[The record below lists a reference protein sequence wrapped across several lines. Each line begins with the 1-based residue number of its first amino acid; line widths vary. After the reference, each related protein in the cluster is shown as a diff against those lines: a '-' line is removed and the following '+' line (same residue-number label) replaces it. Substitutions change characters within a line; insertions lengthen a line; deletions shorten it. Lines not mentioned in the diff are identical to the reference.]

1 MPRKLSNWIVS
12 YSEGIDEFTEA
23 PSAYCIWAAIAV
35 VGAVLKKH
43 VWRKRGVYT
52 IYPNQYIVLTGPPG
66 IGKGEAIHPVFNIAK
81 DLKLINLISDRVTAP
96 KIIDRMAKGFAGI
109 PKVATTNGVIT
120 LSTDSSAV

>member
-81 DLKLINLISDRVTAP
+81 ELKLINVISDRITAP
-96 KIIDRMAKGFAGI
+96 KIIDRMAEGFSNV
-109 PKVATTNGVIT
+109 PKIQNVNGHIS
-120 LSTDSSAV
+120 LQKDSSAV